1 MEIGKF
7 KAREVQPTVLRL
19 HPELREE
26 LIRIAAINGR
36 SLTKEISDRLQNS
49 LPAYGATL
57 QGILSREKNGQEP
70 GIAPGAAYPISVAT
84 AHHANDGKEND
95 PQHDI
100 RNNNEKSLVN
110 TLSGI
115 DQAML
120 DVFRKLPPE
129 KQLALLSLFK

>member
-1 MEIGKF
+1 MDQE
-7 KAREVQPTVLRL
+7 QSQLLLRL
-19 HPELREE
+19 PSQLKADLQREATKQGRKLTQEINIRLRD
-26 LIRIAAINGR
+26 
-36 SLTKEISDRLQNS
+36 SLK
-49 LPAYGATL
+49 PAP
-57 QGILSREKNGQEP
+57 EP
-70 GIAPGAAYPISVAT
+70 GIAPGAAYPINVAT

-110 TLSGI
+110 TLTGI

-120 DVFRKLPPE
+120 EVFRKLPPE